1 MQQSM
6 LTKPIL
12 YKLFPIGTE
21 VVTKPFN
28 ASDTIH
34 KTNMTRHIQNNK
46 HIIISLHM
54 IELKNLL
61 YKTMVLAM
69 KGISISY
76 F

>member
-12 YKLFPIGTE
+12 YELIPIAVATN
-21 VVTKPFN
+21 PFS

-34 KTNMTRHIQNNK
+34 KTNMTRHNQNNK

-54 IELKNLL
+54 IELKLIL
-61 YKTMVLAM
+61 FHQIVL
-69 KGISISY
+69 
-76 F
+76 